1 MSIEERLKD
10 LVIEKYGSVS
20 AFTTSIGMSN
30 STFVSMINRGIQNA
44 GVQNVI
50 KVCQAL
56 DISVDGLAEEKFVPI
71 GKSLQESKPMRELS
85 EIIEY
90 TKRNIAI
97 YNDLTI
103 DGEPLTPDDKE
114 AILDAIDLCVE
125 FIKRRYRRK

>member
-1 MSIEERLKD
+1 MTIEEQLKD
-10 LVIEKYGSVS
+10 CVIEKFGSVS

-56 DISVDGLAEEKFVPI
+56 DISVDGLADGKIVPI
-71 GKSLQESKPMRELS
+71 GKTLQEKKPMTELA
-85 EIIEY
+85 EIIEF

-97 YNDLTI
+97 YDDLTI
-103 DGEPLTPDDKE
+103 DGEPLTTDDKE
-114 AILDAIDLCVE
+114 MILDAIDLCV
-125 FIKRRYRRK
+125 